1 MTFIKKNC
9 STKLTG
15 IKRQCKELV
24 HPINSYLLVYE
35 LATRLI
41 GQVAAEDKLDMIVKV
56 SPSILFLEIA
66 RKDNNKGLNSTD
78 LVSSDED

>member
-1 MTFIKKNC
+1 MQGTGSSDQFIPSRVCIGNE
-9 STKLTG
+9 
-15 IKRQCKELV
+15 RLV
-24 HPINSYLLVYE
+24 
-35 LATRLI
+35 
-41 GQVAAEDKLDMIVKV
+41 GQVAAEDKLDVIVKV